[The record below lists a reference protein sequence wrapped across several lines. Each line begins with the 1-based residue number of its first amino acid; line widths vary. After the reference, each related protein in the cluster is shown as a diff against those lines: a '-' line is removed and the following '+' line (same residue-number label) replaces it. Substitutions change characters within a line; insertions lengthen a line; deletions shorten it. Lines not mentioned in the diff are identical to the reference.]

1 MAGSSALIV
10 WLGLLMKTCN
20 PVQRIALFCSSEYK
34 PVNFMQSDRAKQS
47 LLTQLVG
54 NEDSLKYAR
63 AWQTDCARITLYQA
77 MGWMSP
83 TNPPSSEI
91 SLPDNLASEAQMPG
105 EFFASAD
112 ADLTTHI
119 NEVEIEK

>member
-1 MAGSSALIV
+1 
-10 WLGLLMKTCN
+10 
-20 PVQRIALFCSSEYK
+20 
-34 PVNFMQSDRAKQS
+34 MQSDRAKQS

-77 MGWMSP
+77 MGWMSL

-105 EFFASAD
+105 DFLASVD
-112 ADLTTHI
+112 AGLTMHI
-119 NEVEIEK
+119 NKLETEKIMQITQNLSLRL